1 MCELLAVFLMF
12 FAFSEGVNLLK
23 DESPLVFMVK

>member
-1 MCELLAVFLMF
+1 MRITGCCSDV

-23 DESPLVFMVK
+23 DESPLVHVVK